1 MTWVLLAI
9 LAHVGNGVVFIV
21 DKSLLQTKTA
31 IGKPIAYALY
41 SAAFAGLA
49 IALVPW
55 AHILITPFLLQW
67 AFIGEQFAV
76 KEGFG
81 IAALLAGG
89 MLLAGFSFPR
99 MRESTHGSRI
109 KSGMT
114 MLFPVLAGLLFA
126 AYFAITKYIYS
137 YAEGQFLGIFIV
149 TRVVEAVIAGAGI
162 LVFIRP
168 FSLHREKAGKRVSSR
183 SRNPLSRSLPIQ
195 GERKTWA
202 TSLVFLC
209 NKSLAAGTFLLQT
222 YAISLGS
229 VSVVNALQGVQY
241 AFVLVLALIVSLFFP
256 KIFKEEVGTGPV
268 MQKIAGIV
276 LVSFGVALLV

>member
-1 MTWVLLAI
+1 M
-9 LAHVGNGVVFIV
+9 
-21 DKSLLQTKTA
+21 
-31 IGKPIAYALY
+31 
-41 SAAFAGLA
+41 SA
-49 IALVPW
+49 
-55 AHILITPFLLQW
+55 
-67 AFIGEQFAV
+67 
-76 KEGFG
+76 
-81 IAALLAGG
+81 
-89 MLLAGFSFPR
+89 
-99 MRESTHGSRI
+99 
-109 KSGMT
+109 
-114 MLFPVLAGLLFA
+114 
-126 AYFAITKYIYS
+126 
-137 YAEGQFLGIFIV
+137 
-149 TRVVEAVIAGAGI
+149 
-162 LVFIRP
+162 P
-168 FSLHREKAGKRVSSR
+168 FSLDREKAGKRVSSR

-209 NKSLAAGTFLLQT
+209 NKSLAAGAFLLQT